1 VSRERRPLPRTPW
14 IGPLAGWELLRLAR
28 RGQSHRGRLL
38 VVYLLLIAFILTPVF
53 WFNNVD
59 PLDLFLTTRDPLTP
73 PEAAAFANRFALSLL
88 QAILLAVSAMTPGY
102 AAAAIADEKERGT
115 LALLLTTALSDRE
128 IVLGKAVGRLVFVLA
143 AAAAGVP
150 VLAVTT
156 LLGGVDPR
164 FLLCGFGLVIGTTV
178 LSAAIGINAACAADD
193 LRGALV
199 RAYGITALAVG
210 VGFIPPCVF
219 ASPFGVLVMVE
230 GGQYGILPYL
240 LVGVGYPVLQIAVAS
255 GFLTTAIPRLR
266 RASTAPVVARPA
278 PRVTP
283 AIIEPPLRA
292 PALETDDLRE
302 RRSNFVPIDRPRV
315 SDNNPL
321 LWKERYVTGRAT
333 RQGEGDAGRIA
344 IVALGGLGVV
354 LLVIGV
360 WNLVDRLLSTK
371 PRDDEGG
378 RIVMTAA
385 VFFAGLYLFP
395 AAIALASAV
404 ARERRRQTL
413 EPLLA
418 LPYDR
423 RTILWTKVRAAT
435 ERGWWWGVAAV
446 LAAGLSFG
454 ADGGWL
460 FGVVAAALVL
470 SGGWFVIGL
479 GCWLTV
485 RSPSETRAFRFLV
498 PAVVVVVGAP
508 VGVFNATDWLR
519 PEWSVIGL
527 VPMVIGFALIGTL
540 LWRRAWRDLERL

>member
-1 VSRERRPLPRTPW
+1 
-14 IGPLAGWELLRLAR
+14 LAGWELLRLAR

-53 WFNNVD
+53 WFHNID
-59 PLDLFLTTRDPLTP
+59 PLDLFITKRDPLSP
-73 PEAAAFANRFALSLL
+73 AEAAAFANRFALILL
-88 QAILLAVSAMTPGY
+88 QAILLAVAAMTPGY

-128 IVLGKAVGRLVFVLA
+128 IVLGKAVGRLAFVLA

-150 VLAVTT
+150 VLAVIIM
-156 LLGGVDPR
+156 LGGVDPR
-164 FLLCGFGLVIGTTV
+164 FLLCGFGLIIGTAV
-178 LSAAIGINAACAADD
+178 LTAAIGINAACAADD
-193 LRGALV
+193 LRGAIV
-199 RAYGITALAVG
+199 RAYGVTAMAVG

-230 GGQYGILPYL
+230 GSQYGILPYM
-240 LVGVGYPVLQIAVAS
+240 LVGLGYPALQIAVAI

-278 PRVTP
+278 PRVAP
-283 AIIEPPLRA
+283 AVFEPPLRA
-292 PALETDDLRE
+292 PALETLDLPE
-302 RRSNFVPIDRPRV
+302 RKVSNFIPTDRPRV
-315 SDNNPL
+315 SDDNPL

-344 IVALGGLGVV
+344 VIALGWLGVV

-360 WNLVDRLLSTK
+360 WNLIDRLLSTQ
-371 PRDDEGG
+371 PTDDEGG
-378 RIVMTAA
+378 RMVMTAG

-395 AAIALASAV
+395 VAISLASAV

-423 RTILWTKVRAAT
+423 RTILWTKVRAAI

-460 FGVVAAALVL
+460 FGVAAAALVL
-470 SGGWFVIGL
+470 AGGWFVVGL

-498 PAVVVVVGAP
+498 PAAVVVIGAP
-508 VGVFNATDWLR
+508 VGVFNATNWSR

-527 VPMVIGFALIGTL
+527 APAVVGFAVIGTL
-540 LWRRAWRDLERL
+540 LWRRAGRDLKRQ

>member
-1 VSRERRPLPRTPW
+1 MPRERRPVPRTPW
-14 IGPLAGWELLRLAR
+14 IGPLAGWELFQLAR

-53 WFNNVD
+53 WFEHVD
-59 PLDLFLTTRDPLTP
+59 PLELFITTRGPMPP
-73 PEAAAFANRFALSLL
+73 PEAAAFANRFALILL
-88 QAILLAVSAMTPGY
+88 QAILLAVAAMTPGY
-102 AAAAIADEKERGT
+102 AATAIADEKERGT

-128 IVLGKAVGRLVFVLA
+128 IVLGKAVGRLGLVLA

-164 FLLCGFGLVIGTTV
+164 FLLCGFGLIIGTAVLTV
-178 LSAAIGINAACAADD
+178 AIGTNAACAADD
-193 LRGALV
+193 LRGSIL

-210 VGFIPPCVF
+210 VGFVPPCVF

-230 GGQYGILPYL
+230 GSQYGIVPYV
-240 LVGVGYPVLQIAVAS
+240 LVGLAYPAIQIAVAI

-266 RASTAPVVARPA
+266 RASTAPVVARPVPA
-278 PRVTP
+278 ITP

-292 PALETDDLRE
+292 PALQSDLPE
-302 RRSNFVPIDRPRV
+302 RRASNFIPTDRPRLT
-315 SDNNPL
+315 DDNPL

-333 RQGEGDAGRIA
+333 RQGQGDSGRVA
-344 IVALGGLGVV
+344 VVALGGLGVV
-354 LLVIGV
+354 LLAIGV
-360 WNLVDRLLSTK
+360 WNLVERLLSTK
-371 PRDDEGG
+371 PTDDEGG
-378 RIVMTAA
+378 RLVMTAG
-385 VFFAGLYLFP
+385 VFFGGLYLFP
-395 AAIALASAV
+395 VAIALASAV

-435 ERGWWWGVAAV
+435 ERGWWWGIAAV

-460 FGVVAAALVL
+460 FGVSAAALVL
-470 SGGWFVIGL
+470 AGGWFVVGL

-508 VGVFNATDWLR
+508 VGVFNATNWSR

-527 VPMVIGFALIGTL
+527 APAVVGFAVIGTL
-540 LWRRAWRDLERL
+540 MWRRAGRELERL